1 MSKLCS
7 PRVNPDVNYGLWV
20 RMTCQCGFINCN
32 KRATV
37 VWDGDG
43 GEFCVCGNRECCT
56 ERAVLS
62 ALFCCDSK
70 TAQNIK
76 SIKIY

>member
-1 MSKLCS
+1 MSKLCP
-7 PRVNPDVNYGLWV
+7 PRVNPDVNYGLRV

-32 KRATV
+32 RCTTV

-43 GEFCVCGNRECCT
+43 GSFVCGGT
-56 ERAVLS
+56 ESVEQEQTVLS

>member
-1 MSKLCS
+1 ML
-7 PRVNPDVNYGLWV
+7 
-20 RMTCQCGFINCN
+20 
-32 KRATV
+32 
-37 VWDGDG
+37 WDGDG
-43 GEFCVCGNRECCT
+43 GEFCGGGT
-56 ERAVLS
+56 ESVEQEQTVLS